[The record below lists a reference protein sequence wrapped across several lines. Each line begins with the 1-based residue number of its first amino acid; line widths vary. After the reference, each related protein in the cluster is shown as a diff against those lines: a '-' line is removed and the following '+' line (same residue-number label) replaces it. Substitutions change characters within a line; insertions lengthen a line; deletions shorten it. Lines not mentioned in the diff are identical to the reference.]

1 MTRGTFGRLAAR
13 LALCSLALAAP
24 AAAADNAAGEIFR
37 IDAPASGDVLVGPVV
52 FRFTVFGAVDRIDVF
67 AGGKLVGSATA
78 PAWRLA
84 WDVPTGVAVREVRAL
99 AFRDGRM
106 VERLAVATTAIAV
119 DDNVDVTNVQLY
131 PVVLDPDGHYV
142 TDLAEADFEVLEN
155 GRPIRLE
162 AFAAERVP
170 AHLAVLIDTSRSM
183 LHGLP
188 IVQEAAGEFLDRIA
202 PEDIVSVHGFNH
214 GLHTL
219 LDRSPDRGAAK
230 RSVRSLAADGGTAL
244 YDAVLRVLAEL
255 APRTEAEAGRRRAIL
270 LFSDGR
276 DERSLSPLM
285 RAVEKA
291 RESDVMIYAISAG
304 HDLESL
310 LARQDLKQLATETGG
325 EFFVAEQLRD
335 LPEIFERVIRDL
347 ASQYR
352 LVFTPP
358 PGARGTRPVE
368 VRLKPRHLRVRCRTS
383 YFAP

>member
-1 MTRGTFGRLAAR
+1 MNRRVFGRLATQ
-13 LALCSLALAAP
+13 LALSALALAAP
-24 AAAADNAAGEIFR
+24 ASAATSAAGEHFR
-37 IDAPASGDVLVGPVV
+37 IDAPAEGEVLVGPVL

-67 AGGKLVGSATA
+67 AGGKLVGSAAA
-78 PAWRLA
+78 PDWRLA
-84 WDVPTGVAVREVRAL
+84 WEVPTGMAVREVRAL
-99 AFRDGRM
+99 AFRDGRLL
-106 VERLAVATTAIAV
+106 ERLAVATTAIAV
-119 DDNVDVTNVQLY
+119 DDSVDVTNVQLY
-131 PVVLDPDGHYV
+131 PVVLDPDGHYI
-142 TDLAEADFEVLEN
+142 TDLAESDFEVLES
-155 GRPIRLE
+155 GRPTRLE

-219 LDRSPDRGAAK
+219 LDRSPDRAAA
-230 RSVRSLAADGGTAL
+230 RASVRSLAADGGTAL

-310 LARQDLKQLATETGG
+310 LARRDLEQLATETGG

-335 LPEIFERVIRDL
+335 LPGIFERVLRDL
-347 ASQYR
+347 SSQYR

-358 PGARGTRPVE
+358 AGARGTRPVE
-368 VRLKPRHLRVRCRTS
+368 VRVKPRHLRVRCRTT